1 MNKIEPLW
9 TRRKGYRC
17 RQNQGRVL
25 LLGQVYRKPEYWVDG
40 DRRIEGMN
48 LIRALVWNCGNQSFR
63 CEGKSS
69 SSLSYEAKRPKRSTG
84 TDRPVRAMRTGNA
97 VGAKGA
103 GQAVAFRI
111 QLETGGDA

>member
-1 MNKIEPLW
+1 MNKIEPLR

-17 RQNQGRVL
+17 RQNQERDF
-25 LLGQVYRKPEYWVDG
+25 LLGQVCWKPEYWAGG

-69 SSLSYEAKRPKRSTG
+69 SSLSYEAKSTE
-84 TDRPVRAMRTGNA
+84 A
-97 VGAKGA
+97 
-103 GQAVAFRI
+103 
-111 QLETGGDA
+111 EH